1 MRLDRSQRGQQS
13 EEPPETVDSTNE
25 IESAET
31 DTAHQDDEHEVVVE
45 RTRGGATRRRFLGRS
60 GKLLIYAPP
69 LIQLFIPTKAMAA
82 SPSS

>member
-1 MRLDRSQRGQQS
+1 MRLDPIHRGQ
-13 EEPPETVDSTNE
+13 
-25 IESAET
+25 ET
-31 DTAHQDDEHEVVVE
+31 DEQPEAVDPSASEIAEVESDSESVEDEFVDE
-45 RTRGGATRRRFLGRS
+45 RTRRGATRRRFIGRS